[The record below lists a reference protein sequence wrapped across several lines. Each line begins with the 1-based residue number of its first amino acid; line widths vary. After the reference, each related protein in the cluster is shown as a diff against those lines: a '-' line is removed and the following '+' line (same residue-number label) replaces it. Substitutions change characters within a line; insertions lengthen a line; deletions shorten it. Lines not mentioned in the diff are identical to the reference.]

1 MTSRRYIEITSTNRN
16 RKQWPCPSEFIVPVD
31 CRNRGETPL
40 EAQDPIALGYPE
52 KGWYAVPQTTPNA
65 GDIPRNI
72 NGLYYGSLWP
82 LSPNLTSIL
91 SPNFTQISA
100 MHFSGGNYN
109 APHLNSV
116 VTQPGNVWS
125 ATSGMVSYNPYYTP
139 KKNYFSGA
147 LLIRFAPV
155 PANTAPVPPGWTNLA
170 GIGSPDPSVL
180 LNLVNV
186 QKLTVNTGFATL
198 IKIGDRVIQVGGIQ
212 GVVVCVEDPTT
223 FYVGIIVGPFV
234 ITTPITS
241 NEATPTA
248 VFPTSVSTVE
258 SGARYCGQVETS
270 IIKSYD
276 PLSGAVELLQPLSE
290 DFSFQDDYYLIDF
303 FSDPENGFSSYF
315 NEGARI
321 FIPNGS
327 TAPQAYEGMI
337 IENYTLS
344 RSSSKVISSIVK
356 SYDYIRRVA
365 FLETILP
372 LSTFES
378 PDRTTAPISII
389 KSHGS
394 DSFFLRH
401 KPELAIKTYERISV
415 TEGSVL
421 VIDIRDGGSKYRI
434 GETIASPSDTTVY
447 YSTPTTVFSYPAANY
462 VFRTGAGRGFRGE
475 ITSVSIT
482 GGILSIKVIQQGQGY
497 QRGNSMSLV
506 ANTGSASGTD
516 CLLTL
521 PNVYQA
527 IEVYRKNTSDGI
539 NNFGDGNFV
548 FLPTFGQIKTSGLT
562 NTDKQVGAPQLP
574 RYQYLPPTG
583 HPPTSLQNTNI
594 LDIRQ
599 SGYPVRLNGCVATN
613 NFNIPE
619 TGVRQ
624 IVSTINKDIT
634 FGDWM
639 TAAWPDTGF
648 GDSTTVVFPTSVIYL
663 AKSYDFTHAGLT
675 DNGIPVVVN
684 NTSPLTSSSYLQQQ
698 ILEILEYSSDN
709 LHPLNFTGTRQ
720 NQMVCYEIKLISI
733 TMPNVPLDNEIGGLV
748 AFYPYFYIELSNVNS
763 PMRGNKGVL
772 YSNNPHAN
780 RALFRVDIRDT
791 NTPLRSKFIKLRGG
805 GTQTVKFRPNDDLY
819 FRVFL
824 NDGKL
829 FETVTKDT
837 SPPLPPDFFVQI
849 SAQFQIQRMV

>member
-40 EAQDPIALGYPE
+40 EAQDPIALGYPG

-82 LSPNLTSIL
+82 LSPDLTL
-91 SPNFTQISA
+91 ISA

-109 APHLNSV
+109 SPRLNAV

-125 ATSGMVSYNPYYTP
+125 ATSGMISYNPYYTP

-155 PANTAPVPPGWTNLA
+155 PPNTVAAPVGWSSLA
-170 GIGSPDPSVL
+170 GIGSSDPSVL
-180 LNLVNV
+180 LNIPTV
-186 QKLTVNTGFATL
+186 QKLTVNTGFTIL
-198 IKIGDRVIQVGGIQ
+198 IKIGDRVIQGAVQ

-223 FYVGIIVGPFV
+223 FYVGIISGTFV

-241 NEATPTA
+241 NEAA
-248 VFPTSVSTVE
+248 VAVIPTSVSAVE

-270 IIKSYD
+270 VIKSYD
-276 PLSGAVELLQPLSE
+276 QLSGAVDLLQPLSE

-315 NEGARI
+315 SEGARI

-327 TAPQAYEGMI
+327 TSPQAYEGMI

-344 RSSSKVISSIVK
+344 SSSSKVISSIVK
-356 SYDYIRRVA
+356 SYDFIRKVA
-365 FLETILP
+365 LLETILP
-372 LSTFES
+372 LTTLES
-378 PDRTTAPISII
+378 PDTTTAPISII

-401 KPELAIKTYERISV
+401 KPELAVKTYERISV

-421 VIDIRDGGSKYRI
+421 DIDIRSSGSKYRI

-447 YSTPTTVFSYPAANY
+447 YSAPATVFAYPQANY
-462 VFRTGAGRGFRGE
+462 VFRNGTGRGFRGE

-497 QRGNSMSLV
+497 QRGTSMSLV
-506 ANTGSASGTD
+506 ANNGSASGTD

-527 IEVYRKNTSDGI
+527 IEVYRKNDSDSI

-548 FLPTFGQIKTSGLT
+548 FLPAFGQITTSGLT

-574 RYQYLPPTG
+574 RYQYLPPSG
-583 HPPTSLQNTNI
+583 YPPVSLQNNNI

-624 IVSTINKDIT
+624 IVSTLSKDIT

-639 TAAWPDTGF
+639 VGGWADIGF
-648 GDSTTVVFPTSVIYL
+648 GASSTIVFPTTVIYL
-663 AKSYDFTHAGLT
+663 AKSYDFTHSGLT

-698 ILEILEYSSDN
+698 NLEILEYSSDN
-709 LHPLNFTGTRQ
+709 AQPLNFTGTRQ

-748 AFYPYFYIELSNVNS
+748 AFYPYFYIELSNVNA

-824 NDGKL
+824 NNGKL

-849 SAQFQIQRMV
+849 SAQFQIRMMV

>member
-1 MTSRRYIEITSTNRN
+1 MASRRYIEITSTNRN

-31 CRNRGETPL
+31 CRNRSETPL

-52 KGWYAVPQTTPNA
+52 KGWYAVPQTTPND
-65 GDIPRNI
+65 GNIPRNI

-82 LSPNLTSIL
+82 LSPDLAL
-91 SPNFTQISA
+91 ISA

-109 APHLNSV
+109 APHLNAV

-125 ATSGMVSYNPYYTP
+125 ATTGMISYNPYYTP

-155 PANTAPVPPGWTNLA
+155 PPNTVAAPVGWPSLA
-170 GIGSPDPSVL
+170 GIGSSDPSVL
-180 LNLVNV
+180 LNIPTV
-186 QKLTVNTGFATL
+186 QKLTVNTGFTTL
-198 IKIGDRVIQVGGIQ
+198 IKIGDRVIQGATQ
-212 GVVVCVEDPTT
+212 GVVVCVEDPVT
-223 FYVGIIVGPFV
+223 FYIGIIAGSFV

-241 NEATPTA
+241 NE
-248 VFPTSVSTVE
+248 VVEVVIPTSVSAVE

-270 IIKSYD
+270 IIKSYNQ
-276 PLSGAVELLQPLSE
+276 LSGAVELLHPLGE

-315 NEGARI
+315 SEGARI

-327 TAPQAYEGMI
+327 TSPQAYEGMI

-344 RSSSKVISSIVK
+344 SSYSKVIYSIVK
-356 SYDYIRRVA
+356 SYDFIRRVA
-365 FLETILP
+365 LLETILP
-372 LSTFES
+372 LSTLES
-378 PDRTTAPISII
+378 PDTTTVPISTI

-401 KPELAIKTYERISV
+401 KPELAIKAYERIAV

-421 VIDIRDGGSKYRI
+421 NIDILDGGSGYRI
-434 GETIASPSDTTVY
+434 GETIGSPSETTTY
-447 YSTPTTVFSYPAANY
+447 YSAPATIFNYPAANY
-462 VFRTGAGRGFRGE
+462 VFMTRTGRGFRGE
-475 ITSVSIT
+475 ITSVSTT
-482 GGILSIKVIQQGQGY
+482 GGILSINVIQQGQGY
-497 QRGNSMSLV
+497 QRGTSMSLV
-506 ANTGSASGTD
+506 VNGGSGTD

-527 IEVYRKNTSDGI
+527 IEVYRKNDSDGI

-548 FLPTFGQIKTSGLT
+548 FLPSFGQIKTSGLT
-562 NTDKQVGAPQLP
+562 NTDKQSGAPQLP
-574 RYQYLPPTG
+574 RYQYLPPSG
-583 HPPTSLQNTNI
+583 YPPTSLQSTNI

-599 SGYPVRLNGCVATN
+599 SGYPVRLNGCVSTN

-619 TGVRQ
+619 TGIRQ

-639 TAAWPDTGF
+639 VGSWTDIGF
-648 GDSTTVVFPTSVIYL
+648 GNSTTVTFPTSVIYL
-663 AKSYDFTHAGLT
+663 SSYYNFSNAGLT

-698 ILEILEYSSDN
+698 NLEFLEYSSDN
-709 LHPLNFTGTRQ
+709 AHPLNFTGTRVGQ

-733 TMPNVPLDNEIGGLV
+733 TIPNVPLDNEIGGLV
-748 AFYPYFYIELSNVNS
+748 AFYPYFYIELSNVNA

-824 NDGKL
+824 NNGQL
-829 FETVTKDT
+829 FETVAKDT

-849 SAQFQIQRMV
+849 SAQFQIQMMV

>member
-52 KGWYAVPQTTPNA
+52 KGWYTVPQTTPNA

-72 NGLYYGSLWP
+72 NGSYYGSLWP
-82 LSPNLTSIL
+82 LSPNLTSIS
-91 SPNFTQISA
+91 SPTFTPISA

-109 APHLNSV
+109 APHLNAV

-125 ATSGMVSYNPYYTP
+125 ATAGMISYNPYYTP
-139 KKNYFSGA
+139 KKNYFAGA

-155 PANTAPVPPGWTNLA
+155 PENTAPDPSVGWTSLA

-198 IKIGDRVIQVGGIQ
+198 IKIGDRVMQGVAIQ

-223 FYVGIIVGPFV
+223 FYVGIIAGPFV
-234 ITTPITS
+234 IGVAITS
-241 NEATPTA
+241 NEVGSVIPT
-248 VFPTSVSTVE
+248 TVSAVE
-258 SGARYCGQVETS
+258 SGSRYCGQVETS

-276 PLSGAVELLQPLSE
+276 QLSGAVELLQPLSE

-315 NEGARI
+315 SEGARI

-327 TAPQAYEGMI
+327 TSPQAYEGMI

-344 RSSSKVISSIVK
+344 SSSSKVIYSIVK
-356 SYDYIRRVA
+356 SYDFIRRVA
-365 FLETILP
+365 LLETILP
-372 LSTFES
+372 LSTYES
-378 PDRTTAPISII
+378 PDRTTAPISTI

-401 KPELAIKTYERISV
+401 KPELAIKTYERIAV
-415 TEGSVL
+415 TEGSVM
-421 VIDIRDGGSKYRI
+421 VIDIRDGGSRYRI
-434 GETIASPSDTTVY
+434 GETIGSPSDNTLY
-447 YSTPTTVFSYPAANY
+447 YSSPTTIFNYPTANY
-462 VFRTGAGRGFRGE
+462 VFRTGTGRGFRGE
-475 ITSVSIT
+475 ITSVSTT
-482 GGILSIKVIQQGQGY
+482 GGVLSIKVIQQGQGY

-506 ANTGSASGTD
+506 VNDGSGTD
-516 CLLTL
+516 CLFTF

-527 IEVYRKNTSDGI
+527 IEVYRKNSNDSI

-548 FLPTFGQIKTSGLT
+548 FLPSFGQIATSGLT

-574 RYQYLPPTG
+574 RYQYLPPPA
-583 HPPTSLQNTNI
+583 PPLTSLQDTKI

-624 IVSTINKDIT
+624 IVSTLNKDIT

-639 TAAWPDTGF
+639 SGAWVDSGY
-648 GDSTTVVFPTSVIYL
+648 GDSATVAFPTTVIYL

-675 DNGIPVVVN
+675 DTGIPVVVN
-684 NTSPLTSSSYLQQQ
+684 NTSPLTSSSYLQHQN
-698 ILEILEYSSDN
+698 LEFLEYSSDN
-709 LHPLNFTGTRQ
+709 AHPLNFTGTRGGQ

-748 AFYPYFYIELSNVNS
+748 AFYPYFYIELSNVNA

>member
-65 GDIPRNI
+65 GDIPKNI

-82 LSPNLTSIL
+82 LSPDLVS
-91 SPNFTQISA
+91 ISA
-100 MHFSGGNYN
+100 MHFSGGNYT
-109 APHLNSV
+109 APHLNAV

-125 ATSGMVSYNPYYTP
+125 ATSGMISYNPYYTP
-139 KKNYFSGA
+139 TKNYFSGA

-155 PANTAPVPPGWTNLA
+155 PTNTVAAPAGWPSLA

-180 LNLVNV
+180 LNIPTV
-186 QKLTVNTGFATL
+186 QKLTVNTGFT
-198 IKIGDRVIQVGGIQ
+198 IPVKIGDRVIQGATQ

-223 FYVGIIVGPFV
+223 FYVGIISGTFV
-234 ITTPITS
+234 ITTLVTL
-241 NEATPTA
+241 NEVVGV
-248 VFPTSVSTVE
+248 VFPISVSAVE

-270 IIKSYD
+270 VIKSYD
-276 PLSGAVELLQPLSE
+276 QLSGAVELLQPLSE

-315 NEGARI
+315 SEGARI

-344 RSSSKVISSIVK
+344 SSSSKVISSIVK
-356 SYDYIRRVA
+356 HYDYIRRVA
-365 FLETILP
+365 LLETILP

-378 PDRTTAPISII
+378 PDRTTVPISTI

-401 KPELAIKTYERISV
+401 KPELAVKTYERIAV

-421 VIDIRDGGSKYRI
+421 VIDISSGGSKYRI
-434 GETIASPSDTTVY
+434 GETIASPADTTTY
-447 YSTPTTVFSYPAANY
+447 YSAPTTIFNYPAADY
-462 VFRTGAGRGFRGE
+462 VFRTGTGRGFRGE
-475 ITSVSIT
+475 ITSVSTT
-482 GGILSIKVIQQGQGY
+482 GGILSIQVIQQGQGY
-497 QRGNSMSLV
+497 QRGTSMSLV

-516 CLLTL
+516 CLLIL

-527 IEVYRKNTSDGI
+527 IEVYQKNTSDGV
-539 NNFGDGNFV
+539 NSVGDGNFV
-548 FLPTFGQIKTSGLT
+548 FLPAFGQIATSGLT

-624 IVSTINKDIT
+624 IVSTMNKDIT

-639 TAAWPDTGF
+639 ATTWTDIGF
-648 GDSTTVVFPTSVIYL
+648 DASSTVAFPTTVIYL

-675 DNGIPVVVN
+675 DTGIPVVVN
-684 NTSPLTSSSYLQQQ
+684 NTSPLISSSYLQQQ
-698 ILEILEYSSDN
+698 NLEFLEYSSDN
-709 LHPLNFTGTRQ
+709 VHPLNFTGTRGQ

-748 AFYPYFYIELSNVNS
+748 AFYPYFYIELSNVNA

>member
-31 CRNRGETPL
+31 CRNRSETPL

-52 KGWYAVPQTTPNA
+52 KGWYAVPQTTSNA

-72 NGLYYGSLWP
+72 NGLYYGSIWP
-82 LSPNLTSIL
+82 LSPDLTLI
-91 SPNFTQISA
+91 TA

-109 APHLNSV
+109 APHLNAV

-125 ATSGMVSYNPYYTP
+125 ATSGMISYNPYYTP
-139 KKNYFSGA
+139 QTNYFSGA
-147 LLIRFAPV
+147 LLIRFG
-155 PANTAPVPPGWTNLA
+155 PVPPNTVPAPAGWSSLA
-170 GIGSPDPSVL
+170 GIGSPDPSIL
-180 LNLVNV
+180 LNLTTV
-186 QKLTVNTGFATL
+186 QQLRVNTGFA
-198 IKIGDRVIQVGGIQ
+198 IPVKIGDRLIQGTTQ
-212 GVVVCVEDPTT
+212 GVVVCVEDATT
-223 FYVGIIVGPFV
+223 FYVGILVGTFV
-234 ITTPITS
+234 ITTLVTL
-241 NEATPTA
+241 NEVVGV
-248 VFPTSVSTVE
+248 VFPTSVSVVE
-258 SGARYCGQVETS
+258 SGARYCGHVETS
-270 IIKSYD
+270 VIKSYD
-276 PLSGAVELLQPLSE
+276 PMSGAVELLQPLSE

-315 NEGARI
+315 SNGPRI

-327 TAPQAYEGMI
+327 TSPQAYEGMI

-344 RSSSKVISSIVK
+344 SSSSKVISSIVK
-356 SYDYIRRVA
+356 SYDFIRRVA
-365 FLETILP
+365 LLETILP
-372 LSTFES
+372 LTTLES
-378 PDRTTAPISII
+378 PDTTTAPLSTI
-389 KSHGS
+389 KSRGS

-401 KPELAIKTYERISV
+401 KPELAIKAYERIAV

-421 VIDIRDGGSKYRI
+421 DIDIRDGGSKYRI

-447 YSTPTTVFSYPAANY
+447 YSAPATVFAYPTSNY
-462 VFRTGAGRGFRGE
+462 VFRTGIGRGFRGE

-497 QRGNSMSLV
+497 QRGTSMSLV
-506 ANTGSASGTD
+506 GNTGSASGTD
-516 CLLTL
+516 CLITL

-527 IEVYRKNTSDGI
+527 IEVYRKNVGDSI

-548 FLPTFGQIKTSGLT
+548 FLPAFGQIKTSGLT

-574 RYQYLPPTG
+574 RYHYLPPTG
-583 HPPTSLQNTNI
+583 YPPASLQNTNI

-599 SGYPVRLNGCVATN
+599 SGYPVRLNGCVSTN

-619 TGVRQ
+619 TGIRQ
-624 IVSTINKDIT
+624 IVSTLNKDIT

-639 TAAWPDTGF
+639 VGGWTDIGF
-648 GDSTTVVFPTSVIYL
+648 GGSTTVAFPTSVIYL
-663 AKSYDFTHAGLT
+663 ASSYNFSNSGLT

-684 NTSPLTSSSYLQQQ
+684 NLSPLRSSSYLRQQN
-698 ILEILEYSSDN
+698 LEFLEYSSDN
-709 LHPLNFTGTRQ
+709 AHPLNFTGTRVGQ

-733 TMPNVPLDNEIGGLV
+733 TMPNVPLDNEIGGLI
-748 AFYPYFYIELSNVNS
+748 AFYPYFYIELSNVNA

-780 RALFRVDIRDT
+780 RALFRVDITDT
-791 NTPLRSKFIKLRGG
+791 NTPLRSKFIKLRGS

-824 NDGKL
+824 NNGQL
-829 FETVTKDT
+829 FETSTKDT

-849 SAQFQIQRMV
+849 SAQFQIQMMV